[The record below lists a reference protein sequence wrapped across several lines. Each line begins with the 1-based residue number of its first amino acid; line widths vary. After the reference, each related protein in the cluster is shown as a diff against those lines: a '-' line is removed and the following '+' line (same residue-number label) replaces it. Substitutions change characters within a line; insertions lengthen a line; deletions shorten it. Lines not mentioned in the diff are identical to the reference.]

1 MTEESDFH
9 YLRNS
14 PLTTGLTDDQVRALA
29 GIAFCRRLADQE
41 VLIAEGNL
49 ENRLHIIA
57 EGAVAVTRD
66 MGKGEFTTIHVLR
79 TGDLAGEMGFISGQP
94 HTATLRS
101 LGRTQVCSLE
111 REAFETLVEQDPWLV
126 YRVMCNIIQ
135 VSQDILRRMNAQYVE
150 LTKYVHR
157 SHAVF

>member
-1 MTEESDFH
+1 MTEESDFT
-9 YLRNS
+9 YLRHS
-14 PLTTGLTDDQVRALA
+14 PLTTGLTDDQVQELA
-29 GIAFCRRLADQE
+29 GIAYCRRLADQQ
-41 VLIAEGNL
+41 VLIAEGRI
-49 ENRLHIIA
+49 EDSLHIIA
-57 EGAVAVTRD
+57 EGAIAVTRD
-66 MGKGEFTTIHVLR
+66 LGKGEFTTIHVLR

-111 REAFETLVEQDPWLV
+111 REAFEGLIERDPWLV

-135 VSQDILRRMNAQYVE
+135 VNQDILRRMNAQHVE

-157 SHAVF
+157 THAVF

>member
-1 MTEESDFH
+1 MTEESDFA
-9 YLRNS
+9 YLRHS
-14 PLTTGLTDDQVRALA
+14 PLTNGLTDAQVQALA

-41 VLIAEGNL
+41 VLIAEGNI
-49 ENRLHIIA
+49 ENSLHIIA
-57 EGAVAVTRD
+57 EGAIAVTRD

-111 REAFETLVEQDPWLV
+111 REAFESLIDKDPWLV

-157 SHAVF
+157 THAVF

>member
-1 MTEESDFH
+1 MTEESDFY
-9 YLRNS
+9 YLRHS
-14 PLTTGLTDDQVRALA
+14 PLTGGLSDDQVQALA

-41 VLIAEGNL
+41 VLIAEGNI
-49 ENRLHIIA
+49 ENGLHIIA
-57 EGAVAVTRD
+57 EGAIAVTRD

-111 REAFETLVEQDPWLV
+111 REAFETLVDKDPWLV

>member
-9 YLRNS
+9 YLRHS
-14 PLTTGLTDDQVRALA
+14 PLTSGLSDEQVQALA

-41 VLIAEGNL
+41 VLIAEGNI
-49 ENRLHIIA
+49 ENSLHIIA
-57 EGAVAVTRD
+57 EGAIAVTRD

-111 REAFETLVEQDPWLV
+111 REAFETLIDKDPWLV

-157 SHAVF
+157 THAVF

>member
-1 MTEESDFH
+1 MTEDSDFS
-9 YLRNS
+9 YLRHS
-14 PLTTGLTDDQVRALA
+14 PLTSGLSDEQVQALA
-29 GIAFCRRLADQE
+29 GIAYCRRLADQQL
-41 VLIAEGNL
+41 LIAEGRI
-49 ENRLHIIA
+49 EDSLHIIA
-57 EGAVAVTRD
+57 EGAIAVTRD
-66 MGKGEFTTIHVLR
+66 LGKGEFTTIHVLR
-79 TGDLAGEMGFISGQP
+79 TGDLAGEMGFISSQP

-111 REAFETLVEQDPWLV
+111 REAFETLVEKDPWLV

>member
-1 MTEESDFH
+1 MTEETDFT
-9 YLRNS
+9 YLRHS
-14 PLTTGLTDDQVRALA
+14 PLTNGLTDVQVQELA
-29 GIAFCRRLADQE
+29 GIAYCRRLADQQ
-41 VLIAEGNL
+41 VLIAEGNI
-49 ENRLHIIA
+49 EDSLHIIA
-57 EGAVAVTRD
+57 EGAIAVTRD

-111 REAFETLVEQDPWLV
+111 REAFESLIDKDPWLV

-135 VSQDILRRMNAQYVE
+135 VNQDILRRMNAQHVE

-157 SHAVF
+157 SHGVF

>member
-1 MTEESDFH
+1 MTEDSDFS
-9 YLRNS
+9 YLRHS
-14 PLTTGLTDDQVRALA
+14 PLTSGLSDEQVQALA
-29 GIAFCRRLADQE
+29 GIAYCRRLADQQL
-41 VLIAEGNL
+41 LIAEGRI
-49 ENRLHIIA
+49 EDSLHIIA
-57 EGAVAVTRD
+57 EGAIAVTRD
-66 MGKGEFTTIHVLR
+66 LGKGEFTTIHVLR

-111 REAFETLVEQDPWLV
+111 REAFETLVEKDPWLV

>member
-1 MTEESDFH
+1 MTEESDFT
-9 YLRNS
+9 YLRHS
-14 PLTTGLTDDQVRALA
+14 PLTRGLSDDQVQALA
-29 GIAFCRRLADQE
+29 GIALCRRLADQE
-41 VLIAEGNL
+41 VLIAEGNI
-49 ENRLHIIA
+49 ENSLHIIA
-57 EGAVAVTRD
+57 EGAIAVTRD

-111 REAFETLVEQDPWLV
+111 REAFETLIDKDPWLV

-157 SHAVF
+157 THAVF